1 MCRSRHGTQF
11 CNLNLTFISYSFWNK
26 GRKVL
31 KFWKFEE
38 KRGILYIL
46 NGNFVAFTIYFT
58 NLKLILERSKKY
70 EVEPKSKEGQTM
82 QWLKRKEQTRLYKI
96 LHRILKTEQH

>member
-1 MCRSRHGTQF
+1 MCIVCRHAFATRRIV
-11 CNLNLTFISYSFWNK
+11 LTFS
-26 GRKVL
+26 
-31 KFWKFEE
+31 KFEE

-70 EVEPKSKEGQTM
+70 EVETKSKEGQTM

-96 LHRILKTEQH
+96 LHKIQIFKIVIPFVLYFKNCKR